1 MTTVKK
7 LKAALAAVPLQEP
20 CTAGAVDALHT
31 AGAAAFRILTGE
43 DLHSK
48 AAAQLLD
55 ACAHQG
61 LPGACMPV
69 LTWLAAGLRSG
80 LPSGATQQA
89 HEMACA
95 LLGVVTSVL
104 PDQMM
109 HALGTQPVLS
119 PHIMQAAAGM
129 LAQLGS
135 AGELLLDQARS
146 CYLMYHEN
154 PDSTL

>member
-80 LPSGATQQA
+80 LPPAATQQA

-95 LLGVVTSVL
+95 LLWVVSQVVSFETQQALAAQEVPSAHIKRTATGYL
-104 PDQMM
+104 R
-109 HALGTQPVLS
+109 HLGTT
-119 PHIMQAAAGM
+119 
-129 LAQLGS
+129 
-135 AGELLLDQARS
+135 GEQS
-146 CYLMYHEN
+146 C
-154 PDSTL
+154 